1 MADANSTVIS
11 SDQSALESASAVPN
25 TALPDDLSHL
35 KNAHF
40 DAVFTRE
47 QIGEYESEHNATWG
61 VSRRT
66 TLMFLSLNKA
76 EMIEKFGKDDG
87 PDVLLDSV
95 EIIQEYKEHL
105 EAEIKLAEAAIARMI
120 CAASVLIPDD
130 RMSEI

>member
-1 MADANSTVIS
+1 MANANSTVIS
-11 SDQSALESASAVPN
+11 ETQAEPVFASSDLESASQS
-25 TALPDDLSHL
+25 DFSEM
-35 KNAHF
+35 KNVEF

-47 QIGEYESEHNATWG
+47 QIEEYESEYNTTWG

-66 TLMFLSLNKA
+66 ALMFLSLNKA

-130 RMSEI
+130 GDE